1 MKFLVVASILAS
13 ASGWSEFHS
22 DVGVRVHVDSQN
34 ATDKAAFLAHLK
46 AKFQHS
52 PKRSG
57 VSAPHRRHLFTGTAI
72 NDGGGFSQDEK
83 QSLLDN
89 HNDFRST
96 VAEGD
101 TPGQPSATGMNM
113 LFWDDTLA
121 AVAQAYAERCIWA
134 HNTDP
139 SGDFVQVAAN
149 IVPSFA
155 YDADELAIGENLY
168 VWSDDGALVDG
179 SIRTETF
186 MLSGVT
192 AWCVS
197 HFLSDNNIQHDMH

>member
-1 MKFLVVASILAS
+1 MKFLVLASILTS
-13 ASGWSEFHS
+13 ASGWSEVHS
-22 DVGVRVHVDSQN
+22 DVGVRVQVDSRN
-34 ATDKAAFLAHLK
+34 ITDKAAFLAHLK
-46 AKFQHS
+46 AKFPQHP
-52 PKRSG
+52 PKSG
-57 VSAPHRRHLFTGTAI
+57 LSESQRRHLFTGTAI
-72 NDGGGFSQDEK
+72 NNAGGFTRGEK

-139 SGDFVQVAAN
+139 SGDFVQVAAS
-149 IVPSFA
+149 IAPSFA

-179 SIRTETF
+179 SISTETF

-192 AWCVS
+192 AWCVP
-197 HFLSDNNIQHDMH
+197 HFLSDTH